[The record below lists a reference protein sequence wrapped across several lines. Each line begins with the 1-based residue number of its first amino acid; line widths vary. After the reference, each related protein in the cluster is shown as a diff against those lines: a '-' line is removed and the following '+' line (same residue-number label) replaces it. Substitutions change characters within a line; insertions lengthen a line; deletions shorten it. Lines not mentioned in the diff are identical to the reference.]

1 MPQLQQPANV
11 IKLTNVSIV
20 RLKKGKKRFELAC
33 YKDKILEYRSGN
45 ETDLDNVLQVL
56 TVFLNVSKGETAPN
70 AELVKAWPLDG
81 SGGGGGGGGASG
93 GGTVSKGGKGGKGG
107 KGSKAAD
114 NEDDE
119 DEASHAAGGRGGGGG
134 KGKKKGK
141 GKGAHHEQQQGSED
155 GAGAGDKAWKDA
167 IIEEILTKGEIQVN
181 AGERKELLDR
191 MEKEIVE
198 EVAQRLVDPQTKRVY
213 TTGMIRKGLDV
224 LSKEGGHAPQQ
235 DSLGHKLGNLNLAEG
250 GKKGHAIPKGSSET
264 SGQGTPMTDDD
275 HSTARGGKAKKS
287 DMPMWTGVVTTK
299 SVKSQA
305 LDAIRALIAWQP
317 LPVMRARMRLRVS
330 CPTSIAKQAAKSK
343 VLQAADDEDGAGDKG
358 KGTIK
363 DRILSF
369 VEQVEDESVGGDEWE
384 ITGFVEPG
392 AYKGLGEFIAAE
404 TKGRGRVE
412 VLDMAVTHTDD

>member
-45 ETDLDNVLQVL
+45 EPDLDNVLQVP
-56 TVFLNVSKGETAPN
+56 TVFLNVSKGESAPN
-70 AELVKAWPLDG
+70 AELVKAWPIDGG
-81 SGGGGGGGGASG
+81 SGGGGGGSNGGVAME
-93 GGTVSKGGKGGKGG
+93 KGGKGKKGG
-107 KGSKAAD
+107 KSSKGEGHD
-114 NEDDE
+114 DDE
-119 DEASHAAGGRGGGGG
+119 EEAHHAAGGRGGGGG
-134 KGKKKGK
+134 KGKQKGK
-141 GKGAHHEQQQGSED
+141 GKGAHHEQQQQGADDGS
-155 GAGAGDKAWKDA
+155 GAGDKAWKDA

-235 DSLGHKLGNLNLAEG
+235 DSLGHKLGKLNLGEG
-250 GKKGHAIPKGSSET
+250 GKKGQGSSET

-275 HSTARGGKAKKS
+275 HSTARGGKTKKS

-330 CPTSIAKQAAKSK
+330 CPTNIAKQAAKSK
-343 VLQAADDEDGAGDKG
+343 PADDEDGAGDKG

-369 VEQVEDESVGGDEWE
+369 VEQVEDESVAGDEWE